1 MMKHYGTPNTRS
13 TRVAWAL
20 EEAGAEYEFIPVQL
34 AKGEHKQP
42 AFLAINPGGKIPA
55 LVDGDLVLTESA
67 AICTYIGDKFPQ
79 SGLVPPVT
87 DSANRA
93 LYLQWCFFAMTEL
106 EPPLWAI
113 ARHSRLYPKERQV
126 PAVVE
131 TCKWEFERA
140 ADVLTQHLQ
149 EQDYA
154 LDRGFS
160 AADIILARVLNWA
173 QGEGFTL
180 NATLESYLKRMLAR
194 PAVARANAKESQGL

>member
-1 MMKHYGTPNTRS
+1 MIKLYGTPNTRS

-20 EEAGAEYEFIPVQL
+20 EEAGAEYEFILVQL

-42 AFLAINPGGKIPA
+42 AFLSVNPAGKVPT
-55 LVDGDLVLTESA
+55 LVDGDLVLSESA

-79 SGLVPPVT
+79 SGLVPPVS
-87 DSANRA
+87 DPANRA
-93 LYLQWCFFAMTEL
+93 RYLQWCFFAMTEL
-106 EPPLWAI
+106 ETPLWTSEK
-113 ARHSRLYPKERQV
+113 HLRLLPKERQV

-149 EQDYA
+149 GRDYA
-154 LDRGFS
+154 IGEGFT

-173 QGEGFTL
+173 RGREIVLNETL
-180 NATLESYLKRMLAR
+180 GSYTDRMLAR
-194 PAVARANAKESQGL
+194 PSVARAHARESAA